1 MLKVIDAITL
11 RDMFVGGAKNLTANR
26 DYVDSLNVFPV
37 PDGDTGTNMSMTI
50 QNAVKEVVALG
61 EGFDMTQLAQAITNG
76 SLKGARGNSGVIL
89 SQIFKGVCDCAL
101 NKEYLSIKEFSQAL
115 QNGARVAYSAV
126 AKPKEGTI
134 LTVIRVIAEQ
144 SSNYVSGRNN
154 DFIKFF
160 TSIIEVGENI
170 LAQTPDM
177 LPVLKKAGVVDAG
190 GMGLIFVLKGFLKIL
205 KGEIIEENTQQV
217 EGKEQEIEAEID
229 VLEDI
234 TFAYCTEFFI
244 TNIYPKTTLADI
256 DKFRDKLSKIGDSLI
271 VIGDL
276 NLVKVHVHTNTPG
289 LALQYAVQL
298 GELTKVKIE
307 NMLEQYRVLMEKRA
321 RERKPLGIVA
331 VCAGEGF
338 TKIFKELNVDYVIE
352 GGQTMNPSVDD
363 IKTAVDKVNADVVLV
378 LPNNK
383 NIILAAE
390 QAKEFTKNKC
400 IVVPTVNVQSGISAA
415 IAFDPSVSGEENLE
429 MMMEMASTLTCGE
442 VTTAVRKTVT
452 ETGLKLREGDII
464 GLNGKAIVNAG
475 SSVEDTTLDLIS
487 QLVNEDSG
495 LITLYYGE
503 NVSDEDVAHIQGV
516 LSERYPDLDVMIYD
530 GGQPHYFYEIA
541 VQ

>member
-1 MLKVIDAITL
+1 MLKVIDAVTL

-50 QNAVKEVVALG
+50 QNAVKEVNSLG
-61 EGFDMTQLAQAITNG
+61 ENFDMTSLAKAITNG

-89 SQIFKGVCDCAL
+89 SQIFKGVCDCAH
-101 NKEYLSIKEFSQAL
+101 NKEYFSIKEFAQAL

-170 LAQTPDM
+170 LAKTPDM

-190 GMGLIFVLKGFLKIL
+190 GMGLIIVLKGFLKIL
-205 KGEIIEENTQQV
+205 KGETIEITVQQT
-217 EGKEQEIEAEID
+217 EGKESEFEAEID
-229 VLEDI
+229 ELEEI

-307 NMLEQYRVLMEKRA
+307 NMLEQYRALMEKRA
-321 RERKPLGIVA
+321 RERKPIGIVS
-331 VCAGEGF
+331 VCSGEGF
-338 TKIFKELNVDYVIE
+338 AKIFKELNVDCVIE
-352 GGQTMNPSVDD
+352 GGQTMNPSVED
-363 IKTAVDKVNADVVLV
+363 IKNAVDKVNADVVLV

-400 IVVPTVNVQSGISAA
+400 LVVPTVNVQSGISAA
-415 IAFDPSVSGEENLE
+415 ITFDPSLSGEENLE
-429 MMMEMASTLTCGE
+429 VMIEMTKTLTCGE

-464 GLNGKAIVNAG
+464 GLNSKTIVNMG
-475 SSVEDTTLDLIS
+475 SSVEETTLDLIS
-487 QLVNEDSG
+487 KLVNEDSG
-495 LITLYYGE
+495 LITLYYGKNITADDAARIE
-503 NVSDEDVAHIQGV
+503 Q
-516 LSERYPDLDVMIYD
+516 LLCERYPDLDVMIYD